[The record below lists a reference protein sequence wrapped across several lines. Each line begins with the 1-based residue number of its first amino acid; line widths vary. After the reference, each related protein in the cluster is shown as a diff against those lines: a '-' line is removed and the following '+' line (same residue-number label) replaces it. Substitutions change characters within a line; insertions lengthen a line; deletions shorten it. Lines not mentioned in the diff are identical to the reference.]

1 MKTTFKTRLKT
12 TFGGILIGSFS
23 ALTLALTL
31 AGCGGQK
38 SPDSNSASTPADST
52 TLTIISPN
60 GREIQTEFERAF
72 KAKNPNVNLKWQD
85 QGGSSEA
92 LRFILAQFQTKT
104 NKDDGIG
111 ADIFFGGGL
120 ESYMELE
127 EAGVLQPMPA
137 NAAIPA
143 ALNGVPLKSAKN
155 EWVASALSGF
165 GILYNKSIASRDKL
179 PIPQTWGDL
188 GKKELFGRIE
198 LADPRKSG
206 SAHVAYEIILQT
218 NGWENGWKILAATAG
233 NARTFIESSSTLV
246 NDVSSGEAVFVPAID
261 FYGRAKIAQAGADK
275 LGYVS
280 PKGQSVITPDPIA
293 ILRGAKNKKLA
304 EKFIAFVLSPEG
316 QKLWMLEKGS
326 AGGPTQESLY
336 RMAVLPSLYKPMP
349 KGSLIEID
357 PFSLKNE
364 RTYDFK
370 KAAARRKI
378 LDDLIGAVLIDPHN
392 QLKARQGKSG
402 DVNTLMLAPTEAEIT
417 SLAGKWSDPVLR
429 QKTLGEWRAAA
440 EAKIG

>member
-1 MKTTFKTRLKT
+1 MKTTLKT
-12 TFGGILIGSFS
+12 IFGGVLISSF
-23 ALTLALTL
+23 LALAL

-38 SPDSNSASTPADST
+38 TTGSGSASTPADASTDAT

-72 KAKNPNVNLKWQD
+72 LAKNPNVKLQWQD
-85 QGGSSEA
+85 QGGSSET
-92 LRFILAQFQTKT
+92 LRFILSQFATKT

-111 ADIFFGGGL
+111 ADVFFGGGL
-120 ESYMELE
+120 ESHIELQ
-127 EAGVLQPMPA
+127 EAGLLQSAPA

-143 ALNGVPLKSAKN
+143 AINGVPLKGAKN
-155 EWVASALSGF
+155 QWIASAISGF

-179 PIPQTWGDL
+179 PVPQTWGDL

-206 SAHVAYEIILQT
+206 SAHAVYEVILQT

-233 NARTFIESSSTLV
+233 NARTFIEKSSTLV

-275 LGYVS
+275 MGYVS
-280 PKGQSVITPDPIA
+280 PQGQSVITPDPIA

-304 EKFIAFVLSPEG
+304 ENFINFVLSPEG
-316 QKLWMLEKGS
+316 QKLWILEKGA
-326 AGGPTQESLY
+326 AGGPTQASLF

-364 RTYDFK
+364 RTYDSQ
-370 KAAARRKI
+370 KATARRKV
-378 LDDLIGAVLIDPHN
+378 LDDLIGAVLIDTHD
-392 QLKARQGKSG
+392 QLKARQEKSG
-402 DVNTLMLAPTEAEIT
+402 DASTLMLAPSEAEIT
-417 SLAGKWSDPVLR
+417 ALASKWSDPVLR